1 MNEHDDHLLLWI
13 KIWVEVVSGVIII
26 ISVAGLFSMMRLGG
40 WLAFSGG
47 ISWISYRFIS
57 AGDSRR
63 IVLSWQDWPFYIMA
77 GLSLVSLC
85 IGPHSIGDS
94 YTYRLPQ
101 MLLWLQEGHPWAVPN
116 VDYRINLM
124 PHIWPFLS
132 LVSFLPF
139 GERGIAIPNL
149 ISYLMLLGVL
159 KKFADASNIPK
170 TKSRWII
177 LIFMSSPVMVMQA
190 ASNDNVLTSSTFLM
204 IAVYFS
210 LLRPLSTSSVSYSA
224 LSFAL
229 CCGIKP
235 QYIILAPLWVVWFFH
250 KNNTTIRQL
259 HWKFFVWL
267 IPLVIIC
274 SPLPTFSINYFYHS
288 SIRNP
293 KVFLVTA
300 EEETENTT
308 TTPDRGGTPV
318 KIWKGPVRSY
328 SQLAFALFALPV
340 NPVAGQMTTWMKKMA
355 EEIPL
360 LRFLNWHEQRIYP
373 ILIPENASL
382 SFFATLALLIGLF
395 RKKKH
400 FRSFKWLALGSV
412 IALTI
417 AIWILHPS
425 SAGRSFIGYFMLM
438 FPLAF
443 VGLAS
448 VRKQVLKTWG
458 LVCFAAGIM
467 TIVINPACP
476 LWPAQAVIKRLPA
489 PWVVDTDIQRYPQY
503 SRRIESGRALV
514 AAVPKG
520 EKVIGAILN
529 ISGTP
534 SVELWKPYALNR
546 QVQFYSPQVA
556 AEKLKQDGVS
566 YIVVKNHYLISNGKL
581 SLELL
586 KRFSAEVIMKKEFT
600 SYMQKGPEAWFLVKV
615 KEK

>member
-1 MNEHDDHLLLWI
+1 MM
-13 KIWVEVVSGVIII
+13 II
-26 ISVAGLFSMMRLGG
+26 ISVATGFSLMRLGG

-47 ISWISYRFIS
+47 ISWISYRIIS
-57 AGDSRR
+57 AENTKR

-77 GLSLVSLC
+77 GLLLVSLC
-85 IGPHSIGDS
+85 IRPHSFVDS
-94 YTYRLPQ
+94 YSYRLPQ

-116 VDYRINLM
+116 VDFRINQM
-124 PHIWPFLS
+124 PHIWSFLS
-132 LVSFLPF
+132 MVFFLPF

-149 ISYLMLLGVL
+149 ISYLILLGIL
-159 KKFADASNIPK
+159 KKFTDASNIPK

-190 ASNDNVLTSSTFLM
+190 ATNDNVLTSSTFLM

-235 QYIILAPLWVVWFFH
+235 QYVMLTPLWVVWFFH

-259 HWKFFVWL
+259 HWKVFVWL

-274 SPLPTFSINYFYHS
+274 SPLSTFTINYFYHG
-288 SIRNP
+288 SIKHP
-293 KVFLVTA
+293 EVPLVTA
-300 EEETENTT
+300 EEKSENTT
-308 TTPDRGGTPV
+308 TTPDRGDTPV
-318 KIWKGPVRSY
+318 NMWESPINSY
-328 SQLAFALFALPV
+328 SRLTFALFALPI
-340 NPVAGQMTTWMKKMA
+340 NPLANRMTAWMNKIA
-355 EEIPL
+355 EKIPFF
-360 LRFLNWHEQRIYP
+360 RFLNWHKQRIYP
-373 ILIPENASL
+373 ILIPEIASL
-382 SFFATLALLIGLF
+382 SFFATLALFIGMF
-395 RKKKH
+395 RKKKR

-412 IALTI
+412 IAMTI
-417 AIWILHPS
+417 AIWIATPGD
-425 SAGRSFIGYFMLM
+425 AGRSFIGYCMLM

-448 VRKQVLKTWG
+448 VRKQVLMTWG

-489 PWVVDTDIQRYPQY
+489 SWVVDTDIQRYPQY

-520 EKVIGAILN
+520 EKVIAAILN
-529 ISGTP
+529 RSGDP

-566 YIVVKNHYLISNGKL
+566 YIVVKHRDLILNGEVSPDFL
-581 SLELL
+581 NRL
-586 KRFSAEVIMKKEFT
+586 SAEVIMKKEFT
-600 SYMQKGPEAWFLVKV
+600 SYMQKGPVSWFLVKV